1 MPHLLAR
8 ANEVLL
14 EAQWLRREGRALR
27 LEAAMLASELG
38 ETILRATGP
47 AENRGAV
54 HGPDQQIAATPFEDR
69 QR

>member
-1 MPHLLAR
+1 MPHLLAK
-8 ANEVLL
+8 ANEALL

-27 LEAAMLASELG
+27 LEAAMLANELG
-38 ETILRATGP
+38 ETILRATRP

-54 HGPDQQIAATPFEDR
+54 HGPDQQSTAAPFEDR